1 MEVPK
6 YPGFLCLSGSIGL
19 SGRQRP
25 KIGFREVGRLR
36 AHMALKDGL
45 FEYEIFMESFAE
57 ELE

>member
-36 AHMALKDGL
+36 AHIQKDGL